1 MGMTQNLK
9 VFFGFSEDVEAESD
23 NSAEVDSD
31 VIPKSL
37 SKGFKPSV
45 ISTAALPQPSKASS
59 AVIIVEEPRIY
70 EDSLNIAMSLRE
82 SKPVLVN
89 LKYLDSD
96 AGKRLIDFVCGT
108 AYAING
114 HMLKVA
120 ENIFL
125 FTPAPVRIENKSEKK
140 AGGGN
145 LKASTEAE
153 ESSSEITK
161 QYMSRL

>member
-1 MGMTQNLK
+1 MGLMQNLK
-9 VFFGFSEDVEAESD
+9 VFFGFSEETDSPSVGALEG
-23 NSAEVDSD
+23 DSD

-45 ISTAALPQPSKASS
+45 INTASLPQPSRSNSS
-59 AVIIVEEPRIY
+59 VIIVEEPRIY

-82 SKPVLVN
+82 NKPVLVN

-140 AGGGN
+140 PSGGN
-145 LKASTEAE
+145 LKATSEIEEAQ
-153 ESSSEITK
+153 SEITK